1 LWYFPI
7 ATQLEIVISETT
19 FGHHMKPTGDAKLV
33 SLEGYFLSHPMNYGL
48 PGVLGNILRRKNNVG
63 SQEM

>member
-1 LWYFPI
+1 
-7 ATQLEIVISETT
+7 
-19 FGHHMKPTGDAKLV
+19 MKPTGDAKLV